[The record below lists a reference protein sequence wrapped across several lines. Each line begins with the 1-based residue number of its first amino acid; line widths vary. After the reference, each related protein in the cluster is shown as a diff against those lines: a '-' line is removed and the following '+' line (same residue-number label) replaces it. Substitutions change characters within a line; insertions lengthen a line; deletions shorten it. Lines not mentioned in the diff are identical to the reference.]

1 MIDFQNGSVMK
12 LMPVAN
18 DSYNRTISPL
28 LIPGERVVAAY
39 RTMRDGVVFTDK
51 RIISLNYQGVTGKK
65 VDCTSL
71 PYKKIQT
78 YSIETAGVID
88 LDGELCL
95 WFSSL
100 GMVRFE
106 FCGSKALP
114 EICRII
120 SSHVL

>member
-1 MIDFQNGSVMK
+1 MIDFKNASFMK
-12 LMPVAN
+12 LTPVSE
-18 DSYNRTISPL
+18 DSYDRTIAPL
-28 LIPGERVVAAY
+28 LIPGERVVAAF

-71 PYKKIQT
+71 PYSKIQT
-78 YSIETAGVID
+78 YSIETSGVID

-95 WFSSL
+95 WFSGL
-100 GMVRFE
+100 GIVRFE
-106 FCGSKALP
+106 FLGSQALP

>member
-1 MIDFQNGSVMK
+1 MIDFKNASFMK
-12 LMPVAN
+12 LTPVSE
-18 DSYNRTISPL
+18 DSYDRTIAPL
-28 LIPGERVVAAY
+28 LIPGERVVAVF

-71 PYKKIQT
+71 PYSKIQT
-78 YSIETAGVID
+78 YSIETSGVID

-95 WFSSL
+95 WFSGL
-100 GMVRFE
+100 GIVRFE
-106 FCGSKALP
+106 FLGSQALP

>member
-1 MIDFQNGSVMK
+1 MIDFKNASFMK
-12 LMPVAN
+12 LSPVTN
-18 DSYNRTISPL
+18 DSYNRTIAPL
-28 LIPGERVVAAY
+28 MIPGERVVAAFS
-39 RTMRDGVVFTDK
+39 TMRDGVVFTDK
-51 RIISLNYQGVTGKK
+51 RIISLNYQGITGKK

-71 PYKKIQT
+71 PYSKIQT

-95 WFSSL
+95 WFSGL

-120 SSHVL
+120 SEHVL

>member
-18 DSYNRTISPL
+18 DSYDHTISPL

-65 VDCTSL
+65 GRL
-71 PYKKIQT
+71 YLAPLQ
-78 YSIETAGVID
+78 ENPD
-88 LDGELCL
+88 LFHRNG
-95 WFSSL
+95 
-100 GMVRFE
+100 RRYR
-106 FCGSKALP
+106 P
-114 EICRII
+114 
-120 SSHVL
+120 